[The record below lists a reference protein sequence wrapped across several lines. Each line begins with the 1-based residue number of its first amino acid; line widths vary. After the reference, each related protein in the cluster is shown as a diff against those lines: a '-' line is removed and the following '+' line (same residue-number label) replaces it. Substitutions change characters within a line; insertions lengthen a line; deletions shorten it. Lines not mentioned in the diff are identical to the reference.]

1 MPLFYTC
8 EVIFLFTHFHFFL
21 ECVRI
26 QTWLNKSIFSSV
38 FPKKTRAYHWKLHFY
53 SFFFFLYTK
62 FEGVLSTF
70 LRQENEELKEDK
82 SYTTGNTCH
91 SKTYNNMFTDLR
103 GHP

>member
-1 MPLFYTC
+1 MRSHFLIYSLS
-8 EVIFLFTHFHFFL
+8 FLFGMCQNTDLAKQKHFLLCVPKENQSISLEAAFLFF
-21 ECVRI
+21 
-26 QTWLNKSIFSSV
+26 
-38 FPKKTRAYHWKLHFY
+38 
-53 SFFFFLYTK
+53 FFFFLYTK